1 MKKLITGYQF
11 FPNSGV
17 VTFNDYGPT
26 NPVALE
32 NLLLITNVSSG
43 TIIYNF
49 ADPNAGAVLTGN
61 NNSFKLNF
69 SSVPQMNSANKLQI
83 FYDVPLEDFDFASG
97 YLTGYITGSG
107 TSTGLYSSPIRVDYQ
122 AVGGR
127 AVNVASG
134 FFPQYGRNA
143 NAVLNIDSQGGGALT
158 LQADLDKDID
168 SVTAFPP
175 VGGYAN
181 NYSIQTGVGLILSG
195 NNSRLA
201 WGITNCGT
209 GNIYVKFGAGATVTT
224 GLSFGV
230 PNIVLGS
237 SFNIIL
243 KGGNAEFDN
252 NGGSFL
258 DFTPKYNGPV
268 SVAQYPDRAG
278 ESKWIKYIAW
288 ELV

>member
-17 VTFNDYGPT
+17 VTLTEYAGNTTG
-26 NPVALE
+26 VALE

-43 TIIYNF
+43 IIIYNF
-49 ADPNAGAVLTGN
+49 ADPTAGGVVTGFN
-61 NNSFKLNF
+61 SFRLNNSAI
-69 SSVPQMNSANKLQI
+69 SSMGSGDKLQI
-83 FYDVPLEDFDFASG
+83 FYDVPTEDFDFASG

-107 TSTGLYSSPIRVDYQ
+107 TSTGLYSSPVRLDYQ
-122 AVGGR
+122 AIGGR
-127 AVNVASG
+127 AIDVASG
-134 FFPQYGRNA
+134 FFPQYTRNA
-143 NAVLNIDSQGGGALT
+143 NAILNIDSQGGGALT

-175 VGGYAN
+175 VGGYAS
-181 NYSIQTGVGLILSG
+181 NYSIQTGIGTIISG

-201 WGITNCGT
+201 WGITNYGT
-209 GNIYVKFGAGATVTT
+209 GNIYLKFGAGATVTT
-224 GLSFGV
+224 GVSFGV
-230 PNIVLGS
+230 TGAIITGS
-237 SFNIIL
+237 SFNLIL

-252 NGGSFL
+252 NGGSFF

-268 SVAQYPDRAG
+268 SVAQYPNVN
-278 ESKWIKYIAW
+278 IKYISW

>member
-17 VTFNDYGPT
+17 VTLTEYAGNTTG
-26 NPVALE
+26 VALE

-43 TIIYNF
+43 AIIYNF
-49 ADPNAGAVLTGN
+49 ADPTAGGVVTGFN
-61 NNSFKLNF
+61 SFRLNNSAI
-69 SSVPQMNSANKLQI
+69 SSMGSGDKLQI
-83 FYDVPLEDFDFASG
+83 FYDVPTEDFDFASG

-107 TSTGLYSSPIRVDYQ
+107 TSTGLYSAPFRIDYQ

-127 AVNVASG
+127 AVDVASG

-175 VGGYAN
+175 VGGYAS
-181 NYSIQTGVGLILSG
+181 NYSIQTGVGTIISG
-195 NNSRLA
+195 NNSRLG
-201 WGITNCGT
+201 WGITNYGT
-209 GNIYVKFGAGATVTT
+209 GNIYLKFGAGATVTT
-224 GLSFGV
+224 GVSFNVTGA
-230 PNIVLGS
+230 IITGS
-237 SFNIIL
+237 SFNLIL
-243 KGGNAEFDN
+243 KGGNTEFDN
-252 NGGSFL
+252 NGGSFI

-268 SVAQYPDRAG
+268 SVAQYPNVN
-278 ESKWIKYIAW
+278 IKYISW

>member
-11 FPNSGV
+11 LPSTRVVNFPPSL
-17 VTFNDYGPT
+17 YGSQ
-26 NPVALE
+26 NPVNLE
-32 NLLLITNVSSG
+32 SLLLITNVSRG
-43 TIIYNF
+43 QIIYNF
-49 ADPNAGAVLTGN
+49 ADSATTGVV
-61 NNSFKLNF
+61 NSNSGFLLGYNT
-69 SSVPQMNSANKLQI
+69 SSMSTSDKLQI
-83 FYDVPLEDFDFASG
+83 FYDVPAEEYDFCSG

-107 TSTGLYSSPIRVDYQ
+107 TSTGLYSSPIPVEFG

-127 AVNVASG
+127 AVDISSG

-175 VGGYAN
+175 VGGYAS
-181 NYSIQTGVGLILSG
+181 NYSIQTAVGTIISG

-201 WGITNCGT
+201 WGITNYGT
-209 GNIYVKFGAGATVTT
+209 GNIYLKFGAGATVTT
-224 GLSFGV
+224 GVSFGV
-230 PNIVLGS
+230 TGAVITGS
-237 SFNIIL
+237 SFNLIL

-252 NGGSFL
+252 NGGNFL

-268 SVAQYPDRAG
+268 SVAQYPG
-278 ESKWIKYIAW
+278 VNIKYISW

>member
-11 FPNSGV
+11 LASTKVVNFPPSL
-17 VTFNDYGPT
+17 YGPQ
-26 NPVALE
+26 NPVAIE
-32 NLLLITNVSSG
+32 NLLLITNVTRG
-43 TIIYNF
+43 QIIYNF
-49 ADPNAGAVLTGN
+49 ADSAATGITNSTSGFLLGYNTTSMANAD
-61 NNSFKLNF
+61 
-69 SSVPQMNSANKLQI
+69 KLQI
-83 FYDVPLEDFDFASG
+83 FYDVPAEEYDFCSG

-107 TSTGLYSSPIRVDYQ
+107 TSTGLYSSGVPIEFG

-127 AVNVASG
+127 AVDIASG

-175 VGGYAN
+175 VGGYAS
-181 NYSIQTGVGLILSG
+181 NYSIQTGVGTIISG

-201 WGITNCGT
+201 WGITNYGT
-209 GNIYVKFGAGATVTT
+209 GNIYLKFGAGASVTT

-230 PNIVLGS
+230 NGQIITGS
-237 SFNIIL
+237 SFNLIL
-243 KGGNAEFDN
+243 KGGNTEFDN
-252 NGGSFL
+252 NGGNFL

-268 SVAQYPDRAG
+268 SVAQYPNVN
-278 ESKWIKYIAW
+278 IKYISW

>member
-11 FPNSGV
+11 LASTKVVNFPTSL
-17 VTFNDYGPT
+17 YGPQ
-26 NPVALE
+26 NPVAIE
-32 NLLLITNVSSG
+32 NLLLITNVTRG
-43 TIIYNF
+43 QIIYNF
-49 ADPNAGAVLTGN
+49 ADSAATGIANSTSGFLLGYNTTSMANAD
-61 NNSFKLNF
+61 
-69 SSVPQMNSANKLQI
+69 KLQI
-83 FYDVPLEDFDFASG
+83 FYDVPAEEYDFCSG

-107 TSTGLYSSPIRVDYQ
+107 TSTGLYSSGVPIEFG

-127 AVNVASG
+127 AVDVSSG

-175 VGGYAN
+175 VGGYAS
-181 NYSIQTGVGLILSG
+181 NYSIQTGVGTIISG

-201 WGITNCGT
+201 WGITNYGT
-209 GNIYVKFGAGATVTT
+209 GNIYLKFGAGASVTT
-224 GLSFGV
+224 GVSFNVTGAV
-230 PNIVLGS
+230 ITGS
-237 SFNIIL
+237 SFNLIL
-243 KGGNAEFDN
+243 KGGNTEYDN
-252 NGGSFL
+252 NGGNFL

-268 SVAQYPDRAG
+268 SVAQYPNVN
-278 ESKWIKYIAW
+278 IKYISW

>member
-11 FPNSGV
+11 LPSTRLVNFPPSL
-17 VTFNDYGPT
+17 YGSQ
-26 NPVALE
+26 NPVNLE
-32 NLLLITNVSSG
+32 SLLLITNVSRG
-43 TIIYNF
+43 QIIYNF
-49 ADPNAGAVLTGN
+49 ADSATTGVV
-61 NNSFKLNF
+61 NSNSGFLLGYNT
-69 SSVPQMNSANKLQI
+69 SSMSASDKLQI
-83 FYDVPLEDFDFASG
+83 FYDVSSEEYDFCSG

-107 TSTGLYSSPIRVDYQ
+107 TSTGLYSPSVPVEFLG
-122 AVGGR
+122 VGGR
-127 AVNVASG
+127 AVDIASG

-175 VGGYAN
+175 VGGYAS
-181 NYSIQTGVGLILSG
+181 NYSIQTAVGTIISG

-201 WGITNCGT
+201 WGITNYGT
-209 GNIYVKFGAGATVTT
+209 GNIYLKFGAGATVTT
-224 GLSFGV
+224 GVSFGV
-230 PNIVLGS
+230 TGAVITGS
-237 SFNIIL
+237 SFNLIL

-252 NGGSFL
+252 NGGNFL

-268 SVAQYPDRAG
+268 SVAQYPG
-278 ESKWIKYIAW
+278 VNIKYISW

>member
-11 FPNSGV
+11 FPSSGV
-17 VTFNDYGPT
+17 VTLTEYGPS

-49 ADPNAGAVLTGN
+49 ADPTTNAVVTGN
-61 NNSFKLNF
+61 NNSFRLGF
-69 SSVPQMNSANKLQI
+69 SSVSQMNTGNRLQI
-83 FYDVPLEDFDFASG
+83 FYDVPIEDFDFASG

-107 TSTGLYSSPIRVDYQ
+107 TSTGLYSSPVRFDYQ

-127 AVNVASG
+127 AVDIASG
-134 FFPQYGRNA
+134 FFPQYGRNS
-143 NAVLNIDSQGGGALT
+143 NAILNIDSQGGGALT

-175 VGGYAN
+175 VGGYAS
-181 NYSIQTGVGLILSG
+181 NYSIQTGVGTIISG
-195 NNSRLA
+195 NNTRLA
-201 WGITNCGT
+201 WGITNYGT
-209 GNIYVKFGAGATVTT
+209 GNIYLKFGGGATVTT

-230 PNIVLGS
+230 ANVITGS

-243 KGGNAEFDN
+243 KGGNTEFDN

-268 SVAQYPDRAG
+268 SVAAYPNQN
-278 ESKWIKYIAW
+278 IKYISW

>member
-11 FPNSGV
+11 LASSKTVNFPPSL
-17 VTFNDYGPT
+17 YGPQ
-26 NPVALE
+26 NPVNLE
-32 NLLLITNVSSG
+32 SLLLITNVSSG
-43 TIIYNF
+43 QIIYNF
-49 ADPNAGAVLTGN
+49 ADSAATGIANSTSGFLLGYNTTSMSN
-61 NNSFKLNF
+61 ND
-69 SSVPQMNSANKLQI
+69 KLQI
-83 FYDVPLEDFDFASG
+83 FYDVPSEEYDFCSG

-107 TSTGLYSSPIRVDYQ
+107 TSTGLYSSGVPIEFG

-127 AVNVASG
+127 AVDIASG

-175 VGGYAN
+175 VGGYAS
-181 NYSIQTGVGLILSG
+181 NYSIQTGVGTIISG

-201 WGITNCGT
+201 WGVTNYGT
-209 GNIYVKFGAGATVTT
+209 GNIYLKFGAGATVTT
-224 GLSFGV
+224 GVSFGV
-230 PNIVLGS
+230 TGAVITGS
-237 SFNIIL
+237 SFNLIL
-243 KGGNAEFDN
+243 KGGATEFDN
-252 NGGSFL
+252 NGGNFL

-268 SVAQYPDRAG
+268 SVASYPNTN
-278 ESKWIKYIAW
+278 IKYISW

>member
-11 FPNSGV
+11 FPSSGV
-17 VTFNDYGPT
+17 VTLTEYGPT

-43 TIIYNF
+43 SIIYNF
-49 ADPNAGAVLTGN
+49 ADPTTSATVTGN
-61 NNSFKLNF
+61 SNSFRLGL
-69 SSVPQMNSANKLQI
+69 SSVSQMNTGNKLQI
-83 FYDVPLEDFDFASG
+83 FYDVPIEDFDFASG

-107 TSTGLYSSPIRVDYQ
+107 TSTGLYSAPARYDYK

-127 AVNVASG
+127 AVDVSSG
-134 FFPQYGRNA
+134 FFPQYGRNS
-143 NAVLNIDSQGGGALT
+143 NAILNIDSQGGGALT

-175 VGGYAN
+175 VGGYAS
-181 NYSIQTGVGLILSG
+181 NYSIQTGVGTIISG

-201 WGITNCGT
+201 WGITNYGT
-209 GNIYVKFGAGATVTT
+209 GNIYLKFGAGATVIT
-224 GLSFGV
+224 GTSFGITNV
-230 PNIVLGS
+230 ITGS
-237 SFNIIL
+237 SFNLIL
-243 KGGNAEFDN
+243 KGGNTEFDN
-252 NGGSFL
+252 NGGSFF

-268 SVAQYPDRAG
+268 SVANYPG
-278 ESKWIKYIAW
+278 QNIKYISW

>member
-1 MKKLITGYQF
+1 MKKLIPSGYQF
-11 FPNSGV
+11 LASSQIVNFPSSL
-17 VTFNDYGPT
+17 YGPQ
-26 NPVALE
+26 NPVNLE
-32 NLLLITNVSSG
+32 SLLLITNVTKG
-43 TIIYNF
+43 QIIYNF
-49 ADPNAGAVLTGN
+49 ADSTATGAVNSTSGFLLGYNTTSMSN
-61 NNSFKLNF
+61 ND
-69 SSVPQMNSANKLQI
+69 KLQI
-83 FYDVPLEDFDFASG
+83 FYDVPIEEYDYCSG

-107 TSTGLYSSPIRVDYQ
+107 TSTGLYSAPVPIEFN

-127 AVNVASG
+127 AVDVASG

-175 VGGYAN
+175 VGGYAS
-181 NYSIQTGVGLILSG
+181 NYSIQTGVGTIISG

-201 WGITNCGT
+201 WGITNYGT
-209 GNIYVKFGAGATVTT
+209 GNIYLKFGAGATVTT
-224 GLSFGV
+224 GVSF
-230 PNIVLGS
+230 NITGAVITGS
-237 SFNIIL
+237 SFNLIL
-243 KGGNAEFDN
+243 KGGVTEFDN

-268 SVAQYPDRAG
+268 SVANYPNQN
-278 ESKWIKYIAW
+278 IKYISW

>member
-1 MKKLITGYQF
+1 MKKLITGYKF

-17 VTFNDYGPT
+17 VTFTEYAGNTTG
-26 NPVALE
+26 VALE

-43 TIIYNF
+43 AIIYNF
-49 ADPNAGAVLTGN
+49 ADPTAGGVVTGFN
-61 NNSFKLNF
+61 SFRLNNSAI
-69 SSVPQMNSANKLQI
+69 SSMGSGNKLQI
-83 FYDVPLEDFDFASG
+83 FYDVPTEDFDFASG

-107 TSTGLYSSPIRVDYQ
+107 TSTGLYSAPVTIDYQ

-127 AVNVASG
+127 AVDVASG

-175 VGGYAN
+175 VGGYAS
-181 NYSIQTGVGLILSG
+181 NYSIQTGVGTILSG

-201 WGITNCGT
+201 WGITNYGT
-209 GNIYVKFGAGATVTT
+209 GNIYLKFGAGATVTT
-224 GLSFGV
+224 GLSFGLTNV
-230 PNIVLGS
+230 ITGS
-237 SFNIIL
+237 SFNLIL
-243 KGGNAEFDN
+243 KGGVTEFDN
-252 NGGSFL
+252 NGGNFL

-268 SVAQYPDRAG
+268 SVAQYPNVN
-278 ESKWIKYIAW
+278 IKYISW